1 DYAFAYNNRGNALK
15 SKGNV
20 EEAIRDYTKA
30 IELKSDYAFAYNNRG
45 NALKSKGNV
54 EEAIR
59 DYTKAIEL
67 K

>member
-1 DYAFAYNNRGNALK
+1 
-15 SKGNV
+15 

-30 IELKSDYAFAYNNRG
+30 MELKSDYAFAYNNRG

-59 DYTKAIEL
+59 DYTKAMEL
-67 K
+67 KSDYAFAYNNRGNALKSKG